1 MSKSIAK
8 AEAALKRKENA
19 AAVKALLRLDM
30 KSRFGYGAK
39 VGAGN
44 VGKWI
49 MNLLFTTAMYVV
61 IIFLIYLFTKMF
73 VVRPGLRDS
82 YIILVSMASLILQFF
97 ICTTTL
103 IKALY
108 FSGDNE
114 ILLRFPVN
122 GTQIFI
128 AKSIFVMINN
138 FVISLALL
146 MPFYICYGVLLKL
159 DSSFYIWAVFVTVF
173 SSALPFLLANI
184 VAIPLMKFLN
194 FIRNKYGLVLLVV
207 LGAVISLFILYMVV
221 LKSLVTFY
229 IEEEMALF
237 SPAVVAKINNFAF
250 KAFPFNIYGNL
261 LRGEKIGLSILY
273 IILLT
278 AGVGGIAFYVVKK
291 WYFSTILDGVENQR
305 ASFTKKTGNQPLPP
319 FITYLKRE
327 FMGVLRSFNYCFQ
340 YLVMAAAAPIMV
352 YYCNSL
358 AGAVGSASVGE
369 NILPGISLMVITIFV
384 TVIVSFSSTAI
395 SREGNCFYHTK
406 IIPMSFTKQIL
417 AKFILYS
424 GVATL
429 AIIICCVV
437 VVAGGHISFINSVF
451 IFFICEFMNIALT
464 SLCIWFDTMMPT
476 FNVMGDGELVSANK
490 NVAIAMCLGLLFALG
505 FGILTMIG
513 GFLPTLFGIVIKHG
527 VRSVLWFLFTI
538 SGVLAVGGVLLLFIK
553 LNKRY
558 NKLYQ

>member
-159 DSSFYIWAVFVTVF
+159 DSSFYIWAVFVSVCITVISR
-173 SSALPFLLANI
+173 SSCDISFLLR
-184 VAIPLMKFLN
+184 F
-194 FIRNKYGLVLLVV
+194 FCRTIR
-207 LGAVISLFILYMVV
+207 S
-221 LKSLVTFY
+221 
-229 IEEEMALF
+229 
-237 SPAVVAKINNFAF
+237 
-250 KAFPFNIYGNL
+250 
-261 LRGEKIGLSILY
+261 
-273 IILLT
+273 
-278 AGVGGIAFYVVKK
+278 
-291 WYFSTILDGVENQR
+291 
-305 ASFTKKTGNQPLPP
+305 
-319 FITYLKRE
+319 
-327 FMGVLRSFNYCFQ
+327 
-340 YLVMAAAAPIMV
+340 
-352 YYCNSL
+352 
-358 AGAVGSASVGE
+358 
-369 NILPGISLMVITIFV
+369 
-384 TVIVSFSSTAI
+384 
-395 SREGNCFYHTK
+395 
-406 IIPMSFTKQIL
+406 
-417 AKFILYS
+417 
-424 GVATL
+424 
-429 AIIICCVV
+429 
-437 VVAGGHISFINSVF
+437 
-451 IFFICEFMNIALT
+451 
-464 SLCIWFDTMMPT
+464 
-476 FNVMGDGELVSANK
+476 
-490 NVAIAMCLGLLFALG
+490 
-505 FGILTMIG
+505 
-513 GFLPTLFGIVIKHG
+513 LPTSVPALSVNRLLGKRIADT
-527 VRSVLWFLFTI
+527 RS
-538 SGVLAVGGVLLLFIK
+538 A
-553 LNKRY
+553 
-558 NKLYQ
+558 